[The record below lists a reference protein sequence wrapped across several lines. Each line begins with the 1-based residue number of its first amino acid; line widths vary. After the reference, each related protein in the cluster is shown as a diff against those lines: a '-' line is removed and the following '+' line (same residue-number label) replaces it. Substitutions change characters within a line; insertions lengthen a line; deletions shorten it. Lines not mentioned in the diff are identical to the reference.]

1 MRIIRKLLFS
11 AAFVA
16 LLSCVATAQ
25 EATAQSE
32 NEFTPTSLRRALIR
46 IGGKPSFKT
55 PEYRISQLIVS

>member
-46 IGGKPSFKT
+46 VFIKTRQIPPQLDFIGSH
-55 PEYRISQLIVS
+55 S